1 MRQSKAPRGYKS
13 WLRQDSQMQG
23 GDHGRWRRQVCD
35 SCRRMDAHIGTG
47 WRIAR
52 RKEDVQASSR
62 SARRTSSIG
71 KQGPYMFYCT
81 CLNLKTAVGGEV
93 FLTQRS
99 RDAEN
104 AEKIE
109 NLWFYRSDLNNL
121 LFHPLGDVLLQRTLM
136 HSSSYSQNSRH
147 SLRSQP
153 LCGSA

>member
-1 MRQSKAPRGYKS
+1 MSRD
-13 WLRQDSQMQG
+13 LRDE
-23 GDHGRWRRQVCD
+23 RREWCELVAK
-35 SCRRMDAHIGTG
+35 AHIGKT
-47 WRIAR
+47 
-52 RKEDVQASSR
+52 
-62 SARRTSSIG
+62 
-71 KQGPYMFYCT
+71 
-81 CLNLKTAVGGEV
+81 LKTAVGGEV

-109 NLWFYRSDLNNL
+109 NLGFYRSDLNNL
-121 LFHPLGDVLLQRTLM
+121 LFHPLGDVLLQRNLM

>member
-1 MRQSKAPRGYKS
+1 MPHKVRFRVFRGRTNLTEFIRTRGGKK
-13 WLRQDSQMQG
+13 LRWNAAIS
-23 GDHGRWRRQVCD
+23 
-35 SCRRMDAHIGTG
+35 
-47 WRIAR
+47 
-52 RKEDVQASSR
+52 
-62 SARRTSSIG
+62 
-71 KQGPYMFYCT
+71 
-81 CLNLKTAVGGEV
+81 LKTAVGGEV
-93 FLTQRS
+93 FLTQRR

-121 LFHPLGDVLLQRTLM
+121 LFHPLSDVLLQRNLM

>member
-1 MRQSKAPRGYKS
+1 MTEQLSTYLNDELYEK
-13 WLRQDSQMQG
+13 
-23 GDHGRWRRQVCD
+23 
-35 SCRRMDAHIGTG
+35 DA
-47 WRIAR
+47 
-52 RKEDVQASSR
+52 
-62 SARRTSSIG
+62 
-71 KQGPYMFYCT
+71 MFYT
-81 CLNLKTAVGGEV
+81 YILRSISNPAQRYVGHTADLRFRLAEHNSGKSPHTAKFRPWKVETYIAFESLDLKTAVGGEV

-121 LFHPLGDVLLQRTLM
+121 LFHPLGDVLLQRNLM